1 MAGNAKQAL
10 IDGLNEDLAAEYQA
24 VIFYAAASE
33 LMTGANRPELR
44 SLFKTEI
51 QDEIG
56 HAEFLARKI
65 VALEGDPVT
74 EPLPVTLGGSNR
86 ERLELALEAEKETIG
101 RYRQRVKQA
110 DAAGETGLK
119 VRLEEIIADETEHM
133 EEMELILRDFRG

>member
-1 MAGNAKQAL
+1 MAENAKQAL

-24 VIFYAAASE
+24 VIFYVAASE

-86 ERLELALEAEKETIG
+86 ERLELALEAEKEALA

-119 VRLEEIIADETEHM
+119 VRLEEIIADETEHS